1 MSGIL
6 NSEIEAGTL
15 LQVEWMFFKG
25 NSSAVF
31 VLTWNENLSD
41 NDILNRTL
49 MFLKKCHILRTIGRY
64 IGFVINGVNVET
76 SSWSCGDAWEGR
88 YRLGYSSLDYQSCL
102 WDNQQKHI
110 VSYVMRIPAN
120 FKINPCWENLK
131 LPTERRAYR
140 FRVLKTRNYLE
151 FHSHIAW
158 RSNGMISRIETLLK
172 EIDSYLF

>member
-49 MFLKKCHILRTIGRY
+49 MFLKKCLQIYAYIKDQPLEDILELLSMESMLKQVAAPVEMPRRV
-64 IGFVINGVNVET
+64 VI
-76 SSWSCGDAWEGR
+76 D
-88 YRLGYSSLDYQSCL
+88 
-102 WDNQQKHI
+102 
-110 VSYVMRIPAN
+110 
-120 FKINPCWENLK
+120 
-131 LPTERRAYR
+131 
-140 FRVLKTRNYLE
+140 
-151 FHSHIAW
+151 
-158 RSNGMISRIETLLK
+158 
-172 EIDSYLF
+172 

>member
-49 MFLKKCHILRTIGRY
+49 MFLKKWLQIYAYIKNHWKIKLELLSMESMLKQVAGPVEMPGRV
-64 IGFVINGVNVET
+64 VI
-76 SSWSCGDAWEGR
+76 D
-88 YRLGYSSLDYQSCL
+88 
-102 WDNQQKHI
+102 
-110 VSYVMRIPAN
+110 
-120 FKINPCWENLK
+120 
-131 LPTERRAYR
+131 
-140 FRVLKTRNYLE
+140 
-151 FHSHIAW
+151 
-158 RSNGMISRIETLLK
+158 
-172 EIDSYLF
+172 

>member
-49 MFLKKCHILRTIGRY
+49 MFLKKCLQIY
-64 IGFVINGVNVET
+64 IYIKDD
-76 SSWSCGDAWEGR
+76 W
-88 YRLGYSSLDYQSCL
+88 
-102 WDNQQKHI
+102 
-110 VSYVMRIPAN
+110 
-120 FKINPCWENLK
+120 KINWNFYQWSQCWNK
-131 LPTERRAYR
+131 
-140 FRVLKTRNYLE
+140 
-151 FHSHIAW
+151 
-158 RSNGMISRIETLLK
+158 
-172 EIDSYLF
+172 

>member
-49 MFLKKCHILRTIGRY
+49 MFLKKCLQIYAY
-64 IGFVINGVNVET
+64 IKDHWKTNWNCYQ
-76 SSWSCGDAWEGR
+76 WS
-88 YRLGYSSLDYQSCL
+88 Q
-102 WDNQQKHI
+102 
-110 VSYVMRIPAN
+110 
-120 FKINPCWENLK
+120 CWNK
-131 LPTERRAYR
+131 
-140 FRVLKTRNYLE
+140 
-151 FHSHIAW
+151 
-158 RSNGMISRIETLLK
+158 
-172 EIDSYLF
+172 